1 MPIRSQ
7 LTSKWDRI
15 LHDGRS
21 FFVLPH
27 HLHVA
32 QNVGGDGVDNNQD
45 GVPDGVGV
53 GLPFRRQPAVVIR
66 GNGYL
71 FKQSWSQHGH
81 IPVTAIIH
89 PGSCGGNCSRSEVRL
104 LGNSAF
110 EAVHDWT
117 HCAYENGACACNGK
131 VRYGDTSSDRWTIPR
146 DASGIVSCDNSVF
159 GEPIFGVRKTCQCSL
174 LGEVGVLWRDLL
186 VTAAPGHSVLDIKL
200 SLRVAPYSTQ
210 SSAMSMTETT
220 LFDAFLAPDPPINLR
235 VHSYGNLG
243 FRLEFD
249 PAHIARAKPL
259 SGFIVEVDQCT
270 VSETSCARISDASYP
285 TTYSLS
291 KSLGTEYSTGGGHVE
306 EVLIEYTSGLGGSPS
321 YINMTF
327 TPYLTISADDSILLN
342 FGYPGIIFRNFKA
355 ECEIQGPDA
364 SKLSLFV
371 DPVLSR
377 VKLTVKAGNS
387 LLRGH
392 SVTLSIPESCSF
404 VLPGGPDWNYTGIY
418 GEDGQPA
425 HLPAVVLAPILGAAG
440 SARFD
445 NCKGAQSCLPTGQ
458 KMVLPSIQDGS
469 SMDTSWSGSLQYGG
483 IGSAVSGHNG
493 KPIGQSP
500 VQGTGASGTLFS
512 DSDEGCRS
520 GQGSINPCVLSIGQD
535 WTVTVSA
542 TYIKDASTGRVTSA
556 KLKFARNKVLQ
567 KGDKLILPFST
578 RTLSSCN
585 GTVAN
590 TSSIFICKPR
600 MEINVSNAPLSAN
613 IHTDWSLEW
622 NVTSTK
628 KQLTIYVGS
637 AVNKNA
643 EVCINIDGFIAD
655 QPISDDTLSENLVS
669 QVLRGNKTTVI
680 FSNSFKKAS
689 YTSSEGNP
697 LENYE
702 QAGTNYLSADGIF
715 QFRIY
720 SYNGR
725 FRSVA
730 SQTLVQNRAI
740 NRPAQPAYFP
750 QMSQTSVGADFEFTL
765 LQENQRSLPTLGSA
779 RPNPAT
785 PGAPTRIGISF
796 TPRHA
801 VDQGQ
806 TLSVKL
812 PGFSGVGHQIIDN
825 SRELL
830 LLANEYEVL
839 GNSSQCSCTGG
850 VVSTPRNV
858 YSVRRAASGSGSC
871 NGTSSSPNAS
881 LPWCACP
888 DCQCTLAGIPLTP
901 PAIYNSTGN
910 CTLCDCSATGTP
922 LYTALEYIASGN
934 CSSCACTADGIST
947 YNTSQA
953 CACSCAPKPCVCSCS
968 LFRGCSCG
976 CDIAQEFWCGCRQ
989 SQPHPL
995 VSKATWSGHEQSLI
1009 LTVAKGKK
1017 FEQSLQH
1024 TIWISSSTGLK
1035 YPANGIVPLGADGIS
1050 PGGIVTLNRFRIDW
1064 VSSFP
1069 TSLQP
1074 RLGFIVQFST
1084 DLFWKTNIQVFSFWC
1099 LCVKLVRMYACIY
1112 QRVHA
1117 YSSVCVP
1124 VCCFSRALLMPCL
1137 ACCARMIWNDRRC
1150 FSRTIWM
1157 EVSLLSLQSLG
1168 SLSP

>member
-1 MPIRSQ
+1 MPINSQ

-15 LHDGRS
+15 SHDGRS

-27 HLHVA
+27 HLHVV

-45 GVPDGVGV
+45 GVPDGVGI

-71 FKQSWSQHGH
+71 FNQDWSHHGH
-81 IPVTAIIH
+81 IPVTAFIH
-89 PGSCGGNCSRSEVRL
+89 AGSCGGDCSRSEVRL
-104 LGNSAF
+104 LGNITS
-110 EAVHDWT
+110 EAVYD
-117 HCAYENGACACNGK
+117 
-131 VRYGDTSSDRWTIPR
+131 
-146 DASGIVSCDNSVF
+146 
-159 GEPIFGVRKTCQCSL
+159 SL
-174 LGEVGVLWRDLL
+174 LGEVGALWRDLL

-210 SSAMSMTETT
+210 LSTMTMTETT
-220 LFDAFLAPDPPINLR
+220 PFDAFLAPDPPINLR

-243 FRLEFD
+243 FRFEFD

-270 VSETSCARISDASYP
+270 VSETSCARISDTSYP
-285 TTYSLS
+285 TTYSLA

-306 EVLIEYTSGLGGSPS
+306 EVLLTYTNGAGGSPS
-321 YINMTF
+321 CINMTF
-327 TPYLTISADDSILLN
+327 TPSLTISADDSILLN
-342 FGYPGIIFRNFKA
+342 LGYPGIVFRIFKA
-355 ECEIQGPDA
+355 DCEIQGPDA
-364 SKLSLFV
+364 SKVILWV

-377 VKLTVKAGNS
+377 IKLTVKAGNS
-387 LLRGH
+387 LFRGH
-392 SVTLSIPESCSF
+392 SVQLSIPESCSF
-404 VLPGGPDWNYTGIY
+404 LLPGGPDWNYTRIY

-445 NCKGAQSCLPTGQ
+445 NCKGAQSCLPTGL
-458 KMVLPSIQDGS
+458 KMVLPSIQDAS

-483 IGSAVSGHNG
+483 TGSTVSGHNG
-493 KPIGQSP
+493 KPIGQSS
-500 VQGTGASGTLFS
+500 VQGTVASGTLFS

-520 GQGSINPCVLSIGQD
+520 GQGSINPCVLSIGHD

-567 KGDKLILPFST
+567 KGDKLILPFPT

-590 TSSIFICKPR
+590 ASSNFICKPR
-600 MEINVSNAPLSAN
+600 TEINVSNAPLSAN
-613 IHTDWSLEW
+613 VNADWSLEW
-622 NVTSTK
+622 NATSTK

-637 AVNKNA
+637 AVEKNA
-643 EVCINIDGFIAD
+643 EVCIHMDGFIAD
-655 QPISDDTLSENLVS
+655 QPISDDTLSEDLVS
-669 QVLRGNKTTVI
+669 QVLRGQKTTVI
-680 FSNSFKKAS
+680 FSNDFQKAS

-725 FRSVA
+725 FKSVA
-730 SQTLVQNRAI
+730 SQTLVQSRAI
-740 NRPAQPAYFP
+740 NRPVQPAYFP
-750 QMSQTSVGADFEFTL
+750 QISQTALGADFEFTL
-765 LQENQRSLPTLGSA
+765 LQGNQQSLPTLGSA

-785 PGAPTRIGISF
+785 PGAPTRIGIRF

-801 VDQGQ
+801 LDQGQ
-806 TLSVKL
+806 TVTVKL
-812 PGFSGVGHQIIDN
+812 PGFSGAGHQIIDN
-825 SRELL
+825 SREPL

-871 NGTSSSPNAS
+871 TGTSSSPNAS

-888 DCQCTLAGIPLTP
+888 DCECTLEGIPLTP
-901 PAIYNSTGN
+901 PAIYHSTGN
-910 CTLCDCSATGTP
+910 CTFCDCSATGTA
-922 LYTALEYIASGN
+922 LYPAPEYIASGN
-934 CSSCACTADGIST
+934 CSSCACTADGVST
-947 YNTSQA
+947 YNSSQV

-968 LFRGCSCG
+968 IFRACSCG

-989 SQPHPL
+989 KPSPL
-995 VSKATWSGHEQSLI
+995 VSKATWSGHEQSLV

-1017 FEQSLQH
+1017 FEQDLQH
-1024 TIWISSSTGLK
+1024 TIWISSSAGLK
-1035 YPANGIVPLGADGIS
+1035 YPANGIVPMGADGIS
-1050 PGGIVTLNRFRIDW
+1050 PGGIVTLSRFTIDW

-1084 DLFWKTNIQVFSFWC
+1084 DLFWKTNIQVLSFWC
-1099 LCVKLVRMYACIY
+1099 SLHASMHISTCSCMFVCLCACVLFY
-1112 QRVHA
+1112 
-1117 YSSVCVP
+1117 
-1124 VCCFSRALLMPCL
+1124 
-1137 ACCARMIWNDRRC
+1137 
-1150 FSRTIWM
+1150 
-1157 EVSLLSLQSLG
+1157 
-1168 SLSP
+1168 